1 MYAPM
6 ILKKGKKKYIL
17 EKMYPNYALYSDLE
31 YGYKECFNFYE
42 LGMLEEKIKPSTNIR
57 PENYYLKKKG
67 GNE

>member
-31 YGYKECFNFYE
+31 YGVKECFTFHE
-42 LGMLEEKIKPSTNIR
+42 LGMTTEMIEPPRKIN
-57 PENYYLKKKG
+57 PEIVVK
-67 GNE
+67 

>member
-31 YGYKECFNFYE
+31 YGYKECFSFYD
-42 LGMLEEKIKPSTNIR
+42 LGLLEEKAEP
-57 PENYYLKKKG
+57 YKKIYKDG
-67 GNE
+67 SMIL

>member
-31 YGYKECFNFYE
+31 YGYKECFSFDE
-42 LGMLEEKIKPSTNIR
+42 LGMLEEKAEP
-57 PENYYLKKKG
+57 YKKIYKDG
-67 GNE
+67 SMIL